1 MQKRPFGDPAVHIS
15 KISTW
20 PELVGGLEAS
30 KQGTPRKYCTEDYP
44 YMVVTRGARTKQ
56 ESEVPK
62 QARRRGQNSQAQN
75 ASHTNTEPKINT
87 NRKLRV
93 RVEDNAD
100 QSQQTNRRSEKPTS
114 EPSRTSEETRFGY
127 GNMRNQKSMTY
138 EGTTKHPITTFRVLP
153 TFNIKQLWS

>member
-1 MQKRPFGDPAVHIS
+1 MGLKHL
-15 KISTW
+15 ST
-20 PELVGGLEAS
+20 EYQVS
-30 KQGTPRKYCTEDYP
+30 TEDYP

-75 ASHTNTEPKINT
+75 VSHTNMEPKINT

-100 QSQQTNRRSEKPTS
+100 QSQQTKRETNVRVRVELQKKPDSDT
-114 EPSRTSEETRFGY
+114 
-127 GNMRNQKSMTY
+127 
-138 EGTTKHPITTFRVLP
+138 GT
-153 TFNIKQLWS
+153 

>member
-1 MQKRPFGDPAVHIS
+1 MHIS
-15 KISTW
+15 KISTR

-30 KQGTPRKYCTEDYP
+30 KHQVSTEDYP

-75 ASHTNTEPKINT
+75 VSHTNMGPKINT

-114 EPSRTSEETRFGY
+114 ESESNFRR
-127 GNMRNQKSMTY
+127 NPIRMREHEKPKIHDIRRY
-138 EGTTKHPITTFRVLP
+138 Y
-153 TFNIKQLWS
+153 